1 MISLADIEI
10 KGSVADIAR
19 LFGQAVLEESKVQ
32 AGRAGRE
39 IVKSTVKRALTAWQ
53 KFLKDFKFRKRRKNE
68 SSASYL
74 SARSKAASR
83 AWKKKK
89 KGSTK
94 KGMVRKTAR
103 RAYER

>member
-10 KGSVADIAR
+10 KGSVTDIAR
-19 LFGQAVLEESKVQ
+19 LFGQAVVEESKEQ
-32 AGRAGRE
+32 AGRVGRE
-39 IVKSTVKRALTAWQ
+39 IVRSTVKRALTAWQ
-53 KFLKDFKFRKRRKNE
+53 KFLKDFKFRKRRKSE
-68 SSASYL
+68 SSSAYL